1 MVSLQGWPTTRSIY
15 MATFT
20 TVQGLLSSFGLAR
33 NDDPETSK
41 AAAKTIPASLEAQ
54 VLAAFRSFP
63 DGATAD
69 QIVEH
74 LGLRWNSVTPRFK
87 RLMEQGLIEDTGR
100 RVKGVS
106 GRSQRVLKAV

>member
-1 MVSLQGWPTTRSIY
+1 
-15 MATFT
+15 MATFS

-33 NDDPETSK
+33 VDDPETSK

-69 QIVEH
+69 QIVDH